1 MMASSRTLSA
11 KEAAELLGVSL
22 PTVYAYVSRGLIH
35 SQPAGDKSRT
45 RRYLEDDVR
54 RLIEHKD
61 YRRDPAI
68 AANHAMHWGLPVLES
83 ALTRIADDTLY
94 YRGFDA
100 TQLARD
106 HTAEEV
112 AALLWT
118 GDMTKTDTLF
128 AGPAR
133 VEYHLDELRRLD
145 ADHFPLQRLQ
155 IALAMASAHDL
166 AAYDLDT
173 RFMGNIV
180 QTGARIVKLMATVLA
195 GVEEVAA
202 PLGQILQRGWCP
214 NVPQAACLLDAAL
227 ILCADHELNASTFA
241 ARVVA
246 SAQAHLYLVVTAG
259 LAAIQGFRHGGSAML
274 IERLFHEVDAP
285 DRAQE
290 AITGRLRRG
299 ECIPGFGHRLYPN
312 GDPRGAM
319 LLALANDTF
328 PGTTAVRR
336 ANAIAQAVQEVAG
349 KRATVE
355 FGLVALTQALSL
367 PDGSALS
374 LYALGRSIG
383 WIGHAVEQY
392 QSGEIIR
399 PRATYI
405 GPG

>member
-11 KEAAELLGVSL
+11 KEAAALLGVSL

-35 SQPAGDKSRT
+35 SQPAGGKSRA
-45 RRYLEDDVR
+45 RRYLEEDVR
-54 RLIEHKD
+54 RLLEHKD
-61 YRRDPAI
+61 YRRDPTI
-68 AANHAMHWGLPVLES
+68 AANHAMHWGPPVLES
-83 ALTRIADDTLY
+83 ALTHIANNMLY
-94 YRGFDA
+94 YRGHDA
-100 TQLARD
+100 TQLAQD

-118 GDMTKTDTLF
+118 GDIDKAKDLF
-128 AGPAR
+128 AGAAP
-133 VEYHLDELRRLD
+133 VECHLDGLRRID
-145 ADHFPLQRLQ
+145 ADLSPLQRLQ
-155 IALAMASAHDL
+155 IALAVASARDL
-166 AAYDLDT
+166 AAYDLDI

-180 QTGARIVKLMATVLA
+180 QTGARIVRLMATVLTGMDDA
-195 GVEEVAA
+195 TA

-214 NVPQAACLLDAAL
+214 DIPQAARLLDAAL

-241 ARVVA
+241 SRIVA

-259 LAAIQGFRHGGSAML
+259 LAAIQGFRHGGGTVL
-274 IERLFHEVDAP
+274 VERLFYEVDAP
-285 DRAQE
+285 ERAQE
-290 AITGRLRRG
+290 VIAGRLRRG

-312 GDPRGAM
+312 GDPRGVM

-328 PGTTAVRR
+328 PSSSAMQR
-336 ANAIAQAVQEVAG
+336 ANAIAEAVLEITG

-374 LYALGRSIG
+374 LYALGRSVG

-392 QSGEIIR
+392 QNGEIIR

-405 GPG
+405 GPS